1 MLIFWL
7 LLLRLIILETNE
19 IIALLAFLIT
29 IDATLIRLSKKNEIC
44 CIYLNFLSSERVLIK
59 ISMVCVETLKKNYQK
74 CQEFGIQ
81 KVTTNRTQWYFRQC
95 VGGSMVTSTTQ
106 EAGTTWD
113 ATTRRHS
120 SVKQWEVYMIHH
132 KFCLLIIYICL
143 AYCKSG
149 YLRVGGIYTSYA
161 ISLKPRL

>member
-19 IIALLAFLIT
+19 IIALLAFLIK
-29 IDATLIRLSKKNEIC
+29 IDATLVRLSKKNEIC

-59 ISMVCVETLKKNYQK
+59 ISMVCVETQKKNDKK

-81 KVTTNRTQWYFRQC
+81 KVTTNRTQWCFRQC

-106 EAGTTWD
+106 EAGTTWA

-120 SVKQWEVYMIHH
+120 SVKRWEVYMIHH

-143 AYCKSG
+143 ACCKSG
-149 YLRVGGIYTSYA
+149 YLRVGGIYTSYV
-161 ISLKPRL
+161 ISLKPCI

>member
-1 MLIFWL
+1 MV
-7 LLLRLIILETNE
+7 
-19 IIALLAFLIT
+19 LIT
-29 IDATLIRLSKKNEIC
+29 YKINHIKNQWNYSTTSISHKNWCNPRQIIKKNEIC

-81 KVTTNRTQWYFRQC
+81 KVINRTQCCFRQC

-106 EAGTTWD
+106 EAGTTWA

-120 SVKQWEVYMIHH
+120 SVKQWEVYMIHY

-161 ISLKPRL
+161 ISLKPLI

>member
-1 MLIFWL
+1 MV
-7 LLLRLIILETNE
+7 
-19 IIALLAFLIT
+19 LIT
-29 IDATLIRLSKKNEIC
+29 YKINHIKNQWNYSTTSISHKNWCNPRQIIKKNEIC

-81 KVTTNRTQWYFRQC
+81 KVTNRTQWCFRQC

-106 EAGTTWD
+106 EAGTTWA

-132 KFCLLIIYICL
+132 KFCLLIIRSSWSYIFVWHTV
-143 AYCKSG
+143 K
-149 YLRVGGIYTSYA
+149 VVIYVLGEFT
-161 ISLKPRL
+161 LVMW

>member
-19 IIALLAFLIT
+19 ITALPVFLIK
-29 IDATLIRLSKKNEIC
+29 IDATLVRLSKKNEIC

-81 KVTTNRTQWYFRQC
+81 KVTTNRTQWCFRQC

-106 EAGTTWD
+106 EAGTTWA

-120 SVKQWEVYMIHH
+120 SVKRWEVYMIHH

-143 AYCKSG
+143 AYCKIG